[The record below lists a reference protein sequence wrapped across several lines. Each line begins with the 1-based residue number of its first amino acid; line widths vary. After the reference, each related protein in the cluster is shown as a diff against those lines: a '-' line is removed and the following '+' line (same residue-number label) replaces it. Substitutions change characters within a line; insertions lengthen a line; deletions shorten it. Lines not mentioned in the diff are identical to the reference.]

1 MRILAAALGAAT
13 AIALLSGCTY
23 DRYAYGHGP
32 RYAYS
37 YGPRYA
43 YGYGPAYYDG
53 HTSDY
58 RYGGVRYYDRYA
70 YGYGNGNANG
80 SYYTDRSYRTWDG
93 SNYYNCWV
101 DQSGGRQCMRS

>member
-1 MRILAAALGAAT
+1 MKILAAALGAAT
-13 AIALLSGCTY
+13 AIALLSGCAY
-23 DRYAYGHGP
+23 DRYDHYAYG
-32 RYAYS
+32 

-58 RYGGVRYYDRYA
+58 RYGGVRHYDRYA

-93 SNYYNCWV
+93 SYSDCWV
-101 DQSGGRQCMRS
+101 GQSGGRQCVRH